1 MHPFIFVSQC
11 LFLASCSVSLLYSLA
26 CGGLLLLAFL
36 LSTNA
41 LRVNRLANRWLG
53 LFLGCVGCVL
63 LDRVLP
69 GTTVAAQYSN
79 LPGWLELTR
88 LAMAPAFYFGVVQFT
103 APNRP
108 LQRRDGLHFLP
119 WLLFVLVM
127 LPALLGGRPAVFA
140 LLPAWA
146 TTGVRILVFAT
157 PKVQAIGYWLAAYLA
172 LRQHQRHVLQLT
184 AQPEPIDLQ
193 WLKQVLGGLAL
204 LVGLWLN
211 ELFFHLNWVLM
222 LTPVGYLGAVFYL
235 AHYAL
240 RQPEVFAF
248 PAPVRAEIQEL
259 WQLDPPVLPDPVPSS
274 PKPARLSPSQVAY
287 WQQRLRHLL
296 ETEKVYLEADL
307 SLPTLAQRAGLS
319 THELSYVLNEGF
331 EVNFFQ
337 FINAYRVAEAQRLL
351 ASAQHQHLSL
361 VGIAFEAGFSSKTTF
376 NTTFKKVTGLTPSQ
390 FLQQVQASSA
400 PQPEPPGSAR
410 LPPMGSVG

>member
-1 MHPFIFVSQC
+1 M
-11 LFLASCSVSLLYSLA
+11 SLLYSLA

-36 LSTNA
+36 LNTNA

-53 LFLGCVGCVL
+53 IFLGCVGCVL
-63 LDRVLP
+63 LGRVLP
-69 GTTVAAQYSN
+69 GTPVAAQYPS

-88 LAMAPAFYFGVVQFT
+88 LAMGPAFYLSVVQFT
-103 APNRP
+103 APSRP
-108 LQRRDGLHFLP
+108 WQWRDTLHFLP
-119 WLLFVLVM
+119 WLLFLLVM
-127 LPALLGGRPAVFA
+127 LPSLLGWGPAGVARLPSGTAAVGRV
-140 LLPAWA
+140 
-146 TTGVRILVFAT
+146 LVFAT

-193 WLKQVLGGLAL
+193 WLKQVLWGLAL

-211 ELFFHLNWVLM
+211 ELFFHLGWVLA
-222 LTPVGYLGAVFYL
+222 LTPAGYLGAVFYL
-235 AHYAL
+235 AYYAL

-259 WQLDPPVLPDPVPSS
+259 WQPESPALPDPAPSS
-274 PKPARLSPSQVAY
+274 PKQARLSPSQVAY
-287 WQQRLRHLL
+287 WQQRLNQLL

-307 SLPTLAQRAGLS
+307 SLPALAQRAGLS

-331 EVNFFQ
+331 GVNFFQ

-390 FLQQVQASSA
+390 FLQQVRA
-400 PQPEPPGSAR
+400 G
-410 LPPMGSVG
+410 

>member
-1 MHPFIFVSQC
+1 M
-11 LFLASCSVSLLYSLA
+11 SLVYSLA
-26 CGGLLLLAFL
+26 CGGVLLLAFV

-41 LRVNRLANRWLG
+41 LRVNQPANRWLG
-53 LFLGCVGCVL
+53 VFLACMGCVL

-69 GTTVAAQYSN
+69 GTPVAAQYPS

-88 LAMAPAFYFGVVQFT
+88 LAMGPAFYLSVVQFT
-103 APNRP
+103 APSRP
-108 LQRRDGLHFLP
+108 WQWRDGLHFLP
-119 WLLFVLVM
+119 WLLFLLAM
-127 LPALLGGRPAVFA
+127 LPSLLGWGPAGVARLPNGTAAVGRV
-140 LLPAWA
+140 
-146 TTGVRILVFAT
+146 LVFAT

-193 WLKQVLGGLAL
+193 WLKQVLWGLAL

-211 ELFFHLNWVLM
+211 ELFFHLGWVLA
-222 LTPVGYLGAVFYL
+222 LTPAGYLGAVFYL
-235 AHYAL
+235 AYYAL

-248 PAPVRAEIQEL
+248 SAPVRAEIQEL
-259 WQLDPPVLPDPVPSS
+259 WQPESPALPDPAPSS
-274 PKPARLSPSQVAY
+274 PKQARLSPSQVAY
-287 WQQRLRHLL
+287 WQQRLNQLL

-307 SLPTLAQRAGLS
+307 SLPALAQRAGLS

-331 EVNFFQ
+331 GVNFFQ
-337 FINAYRVAEAQRLL
+337 FINDYRVAEAQRLL
-351 ASAQHQHLSL
+351 ASAQHQHLRL

-390 FLQQVQASSA
+390 FLQQVRAESA
-400 PQPEPPGSAR
+400 PQPEPPGSVR

>member
-1 MHPFIFVSQC
+1 
-11 LFLASCSVSLLYSLA
+11 VSLPYSLA

-53 LFLGCVGCVL
+53 IFLACVGCVL
-63 LDRVLP
+63 LGRVLP
-69 GTTVAAQYSN
+69 GTPVAAQYPS
-79 LPGWLELTR
+79 LLGWLELTR
-88 LAMAPAFYFGVVQFT
+88 LAMAPAFYLSVVQFT
-103 APNRP
+103 APSRSW
-108 LQRRDGLHFLP
+108 QWRDGLHFLP
-119 WLLFVLVM
+119 WLLFLLGM
-127 LPALLGGRPAVFA
+127 LPSLLGWGPAGIARLSGSAAAVGRA
-140 LLPAWA
+140 
-146 TTGVRILVFAT
+146 LVFAT

-172 LRQHQRHVLQLT
+172 LQQHQRQLPQLT
-184 AQPEPIDLQ
+184 AQPEPIALQ

-204 LVGLWLN
+204 LVVLWLN
-211 ELFFHLNWVLM
+211 ELFFHLSWVLA

-259 WQLDPPVLPDPVPSS
+259 WQADVPALPGLAPAS
-274 PKPARLSPSQVAY
+274 PKQARLSPSQVAY
-287 WQQRLRHLL
+287 WQQRLRQLL
-296 ETEKVYLEADL
+296 ETEKPYLEADL
-307 SLPTLAQRAGLS
+307 SLPALAQRAGLS

-331 EVNFFQ
+331 GVNFFQ

-351 ASAQHQHLSL
+351 ASAQHQHLSI

-390 FLQQVQASSA
+390 FLQEVRASSA
-400 PQPEPPGSAR
+400 PPPALPGSAP

>member
-1 MHPFIFVSQC
+1 
-11 LFLASCSVSLLYSLA
+11 VSLLYSLA

-53 LFLGCVGCVL
+53 VFLACVGCVL
-63 LDRVLP
+63 LGRVLP
-69 GTTVAAQYSN
+69 GTTVAAHYPR
-79 LPGWLELTR
+79 LLGWLELTR
-88 LAMAPAFYFGVVQFT
+88 LAMAPAFYLSVVQFA

-108 LQRRDGLHFLP
+108 WQWRDGLHFLP
-119 WLLFVLVM
+119 WLLFLLAM
-127 LPALLGGRPAVFA
+127 LPALLGGGPAGVA
-140 LLPAWA
+140 RLPGGAA
-146 TTGVRILVFAT
+146 AVGRALVFAT

-172 LRQHQRHVLQLT
+172 LRRHQRHLLQLT
-184 AQPEPIDLQ
+184 AHPEPIALQ
-193 WLKQVLGGLAL
+193 WLKQVLWGLAL
-204 LVGLWLN
+204 LVALWLN
-211 ELFFHLNWVLM
+211 ELFFHLGWVLA

-248 PAPVRAEIQEL
+248 PAPVRAEIQDL
-259 WQLDPPVLPDPVPSS
+259 WQQAPPTLPDPAPSPS
-274 PKPARLSPSQVAY
+274 KQARLSPSQVAY
-287 WQQRLRHLL
+287 WQQQLRQLL
-296 ETEKVYLEADL
+296 ETEKVYLDADL

-331 EVNFFQ
+331 GVNFFQ

-351 ASAQHQHLSL
+351 ASAQHQHLSM

-390 FLQQVQASSA
+390 FLQEARAGGA